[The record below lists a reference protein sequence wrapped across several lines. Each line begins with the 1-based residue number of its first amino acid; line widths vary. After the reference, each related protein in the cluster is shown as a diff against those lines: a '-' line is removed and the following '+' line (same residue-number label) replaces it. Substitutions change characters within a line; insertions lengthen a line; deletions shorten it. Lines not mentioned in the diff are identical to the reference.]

1 MARPGRRLR
10 YIRAMPRRPAPPSPG
25 RILLTGFDAFNGARV
40 NPSWLAVQALHNR
53 QIGGRRIVAAQLPTV
68 FGDSLRTLDT
78 LLDQLRPEL
87 VVCVGQAG
95 GRGALSLERVAI
107 NVNDAPIP
115 DNAGTQPVD
124 TPVAPGA
131 PAAYFSSLPIKAAL
145 AALHR
150 EGLPAEVSQT
160 AGTFVCNHVFYG
172 LMHRLASHPGL
183 RHTRGGFVHVPWLP
197 EQGSPAM
204 ALADVVRGLR
214 TVLRAA
220 LASPG
225 AAAHAPAGGGATH

>member
-1 MARPGRRLR
+1 MSRRLATTAR
-10 YIRAMPRRPAPPSPG
+10 V
-25 RILLTGFDAFNGARV
+25 LLTGFDPFNGAQV

-68 FGDSLRTLDT
+68 FGASLRRLEM

-87 VVCVGQAG
+87 VICVGQAG
-95 GRGALSLERVAI
+95 GRSAISLERVAI
-107 NVNDAPIP
+107 NVDDAPIP
-115 DNAGTQPVD
+115 DNAGDQPVD
-124 TPVAPGA
+124 TPVAAGA

-145 AALHR
+145 AALQR

-197 EQGSPAM
+197 EQGAPAM
-204 ALADVVRGLR
+204 ALDDVVRGLR
-214 TVLRAA
+214 VVVRAA
-220 LASPG
+220 LTS
-225 AAAHAPAGGGATH
+225 PAGLRLVSGATH